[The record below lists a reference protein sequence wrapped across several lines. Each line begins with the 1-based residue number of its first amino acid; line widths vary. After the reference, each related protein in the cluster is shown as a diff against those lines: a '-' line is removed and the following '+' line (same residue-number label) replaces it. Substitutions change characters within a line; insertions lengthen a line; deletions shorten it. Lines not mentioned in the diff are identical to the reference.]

1 MTIFFYCYIQPQRK
15 TMSLSVIQRIS
26 AGFALLLLLLLV
38 ISFTSYRNLTDI
50 DQKIQHTAQEITPVM
65 LHSADMAVALLL
77 ANKELMQFMVASKN
91 KDLTKHDKLFYEQYS
106 IFTSQREQLL
116 QISKRNPQV
125 NDALQNLAQDS
136 QRFFKMAKRAFKA
149 HRDNLALSLQLVE
162 QEEDLR
168 DELDFFIR
176 DIQTLA
182 NNGQSTDEKNTGKF
196 LETNFVVITN
206 DLDYILASQE
216 LEDVEM
222 YENSFSTPGYSLMAM
237 EESLQKLKSSG
248 NKSASDLLRTVVVL
262 KKSLSE
268 PEGLVQQYKLQIS
281 IKALESELIEQL
293 STVINSANTAL
304 YDLRL
309 QARELAT
316 SNNKASQ
323 ENISASKLTN
333 IIIGIISILAAI
345 FTATWV
351 ARSIRTPLK
360 RVLSVLK
367 VIADGDLS
375 QRVNII
381 TKDEFGQLSLWVNEL
396 ADKQEKTIRE
406 IQSASKKIRQSA
418 QDGAKNGAD
427 TMHSMNEQQLHST
440 HIAAAI
446 EQIVTT
452 IAEVA
457 KSAETAM
464 NQANQADQS
473 AVENRHLMQAN
484 IKVISSLA
492 NEIERAATVIEKL
505 HKDSSSIGSISEV
518 IEGIAEQTNL
528 LALNAAIEAARAG
541 EAGRGFAVVAD
552 EVRSLANRTRSAT
565 QEIQTTIDKLQTGAK
580 DAVTIMES
588 SKAAVRSSVEQTEK
602 AGNSLAKMEEK
613 LSEIRNMSAN
623 IATAAEQQ
631 TIASQEISLNVQ
643 NMAQM
648 AQNGALS
655 AEQAALS
662 SEVLSSLAE
671 HQQQLVSQF
680 NLSKI

>member
-1 MTIFFYCYIQPQRK
+1 
-15 TMSLSVIQRIS
+15 MSLSVIQRIS

-281 IKALESELIEQL
+281 INALESELIEQL

>member
-1 MTIFFYCYIQPQRK
+1 
-15 TMSLSVIQRIS
+15 MSLSVIQRIS

-396 ADKQEKTIRE
+396 ADKQEK
-406 IQSASKKIRQSA
+406 
-418 QDGAKNGAD
+418 
-427 TMHSMNEQQLHST
+427 
-440 HIAAAI
+440 
-446 EQIVTT
+446 
-452 IAEVA
+452 
-457 KSAETAM
+457 
-464 NQANQADQS
+464 
-473 AVENRHLMQAN
+473 
-484 IKVISSLA
+484 
-492 NEIERAATVIEKL
+492 
-505 HKDSSSIGSISEV
+505 
-518 IEGIAEQTNL
+518 
-528 LALNAAIEAARAG
+528 
-541 EAGRGFAVVAD
+541 
-552 EVRSLANRTRSAT
+552 
-565 QEIQTTIDKLQTGAK
+565 
-580 DAVTIMES
+580 
-588 SKAAVRSSVEQTEK
+588 
-602 AGNSLAKMEEK
+602 
-613 LSEIRNMSAN
+613 
-623 IATAAEQQ
+623 
-631 TIASQEISLNVQ
+631 
-643 NMAQM
+643 
-648 AQNGALS
+648 
-655 AEQAALS
+655 
-662 SEVLSSLAE
+662 
-671 HQQQLVSQF
+671 
-680 NLSKI
+680 

>member
-1 MTIFFYCYIQPQRK
+1 
-15 TMSLSVIQRIS
+15 MSLSVIQRIS